1 MYVCFVYVFKSEQIV
16 NNFIKSQFDFQMS
29 LKLIIIKRLRNKGNR
44 KRYNQMQTND
54 LVIFNYGLSWNLD
67 IYINYV

>member
-1 MYVCFVYVFKSEQIV
+1 MYVCFVYVFKSVQIV
-16 NNFIKSQFDFQMS
+16 NNFIKSRFDFQTS
-29 LKLIIIKRLRNKGNR
+29 LKLIIIKRLRDKGNR